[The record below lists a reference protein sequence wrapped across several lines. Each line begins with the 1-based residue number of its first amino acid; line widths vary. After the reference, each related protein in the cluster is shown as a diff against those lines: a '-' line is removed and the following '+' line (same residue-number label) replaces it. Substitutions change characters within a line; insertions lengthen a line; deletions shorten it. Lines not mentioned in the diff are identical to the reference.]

1 MLYLIWQYITKKG
14 LNMLSVKNLT
24 KTYGRGRLAVQ
35 ALKGISIDFPETGM
49 VMILGKSGCG
59 KSTLMNMLGGL
70 DRPTS
75 GDVYINGVPF
85 SSLSTKKLD
94 DYRNTYV
101 GFVFQNF
108 NIIENRT
115 VYENIE
121 LALKLQNHRSDFES
135 IDEALTSVGL
145 TGLGYRKPS
154 ELSGGQR
161 QRVAIARALVKQPE
175 VILADEPSGSLD
187 SVTGDDLFVALK
199 KISKSRL
206 VIVVTHD
213 NEIAYKYGDRI
224 IFMSDGV
231 ITGDIDRIKHGN
243 DADTKFIR
251 SNIMFVK
258 AGHTL
263 TMEEAEAAVDSG
275 KDNYL
280 TFETDKQHV
289 VLAYPDTID
298 EVETGYS
305 PGDFT
310 VHTAPEPKT
319 PPPLRLRRASM
330 SFKNCLSQA
339 GASIKKRKGRFIV
352 TIIVSLI
359 CMTLLNIGLSLS
371 MINDTSIISNTVK
384 DQKLDFLKVGR
395 RWYSDGSAEL
405 YDMFAPFDPGLSY
418 KCEMSYIPVNNVKAE
433 KDENIFDILGMLF
446 EGENS
451 FGFNGVIEYED
462 VSKCGFPLLSGE
474 YPSADDEILITDN
487 SAADLISCGFVSVS
501 DDGKYELFKPET
513 PDEITGKTILMEAG
527 KNNCRLKISGIIK
540 TNCEQLAKQSSE
552 ISVSAIM
559 NLRSRLI
566 NVKDEYRMIIARKGL
581 SKMLD
586 EFISTSSDGYTEIS
600 LKQSDKDEDQQY
612 YNNVIYSGEVAFT
625 SFSSGLEYYFA
636 EPSFEERGYDLK
648 DGEVLVSA
656 DVFKGIISNIEG
668 MQSDGFDFLSLLSS
682 DAGSLTYPEV
692 MIYISCFNNNA
703 YTQKESKYNYNTTEF
718 RIVGVIK
725 GTGTMVFSKA
735 VAEDIIGSAFRTDQI
750 YLSARSVNVNEL
762 VRIAK
767 QNNMD
772 ISSVKFSNVI
782 SITET
787 IHEISAVFLIFSGIV
802 AFFLFIIILNFLSLL
817 VKERNKELGIMRAL
831 GTSGPVTIKV
841 FYIELAILDILIVS
855 ISAFI
860 SVRIVSG
867 INAIMG
873 MIYIFSISWV
883 TFGILQFALSF
894 LIFTAF
900 LALTAYP
907 ILRRIVKKQPIDVIR
922 AI

>member
-1 MLYLIWQYITKKG
+1 
-14 LNMLSVKNLT
+14 MLSVKNLT
-24 KTYGRGRLAVQ
+24 KVYGKGKLAVK
-35 ALKGISIDFPETGM
+35 ALRGISIDFPETGM

-85 SSLSTKKLD
+85 SSLSSKKLD

-108 NIIENRT
+108 NIIENRS

-121 LALKLQNHRSDFES
+121 LALKLQNYRSDFES

-145 TGLGYRKPS
+145 AGLGYRKPS

-224 IFMSDGV
+224 IFMSDGA
-231 ITGDIDRIKHGN
+231 ITGDIDRIKHGS

-251 SNIMFVK
+251 DNIMFVK

-263 TMEEAEAAVDSG
+263 TMEEAESTVDRG

-310 VHTAPEPKT
+310 PHVAPAPVT
-319 PPPLRLRRASM
+319 PPPLKLRRASM

-339 GASIKKRKGRFIV
+339 GSSIKKRKGRFIV

-359 CMTLLNIGLSLS
+359 CMTLLNVGLSLS
-371 MINDTSIISNTVK
+371 MINETSIIKNTVR
-384 DQKLDFLKVGR
+384 DEKLDFLKVSK
-395 RWYSDGSAEL
+395 RWYGESSADL
-405 YDMFAPFDPGLSY
+405 YEQFAHFSPGISY
-418 KCEMSYIPVNNVKAE
+418 KCEMSYIPVNNIKAE
-433 KDENIFDILGMLF
+433 GDEDIYDILGMLF
-446 EGENS
+446 EQSNE
-451 FGFNGVIEYED
+451 FGFSGIIEYED
-462 VSKCGFPLLSGE
+462 ITRCGLPLASGE
-474 YPSADDEILITDN
+474 YPKSTKEILITDN
-487 SAADLISCGFVSVS
+487 SASDLISCGFVSVNEK
-501 DDGKYELFKPET
+501 GEYELYRPASL
-513 PDEITGKTILMEAG
+513 DEITGKTILIGAG
-527 KNNCRLKISGIIK
+527 TNHCELKISGIIK
-540 TNCEQLAKQSSE
+540 TNCEELAKNSTE
-552 ISVSAIM
+552 LNVSTLLD
-559 NLRSRLI
+559 LRSRFT
-566 NVKDEYRMIIARKGL
+566 NVKNEYRMIIAQKGL
-581 SKMLD
+581 CLELD
-586 EFISTSSDGYTEIS
+586 EFISASAQGYAEIS
-600 LKQSDKDEDQQY
+600 LKNDKEQEKEDY
-612 YNNVIYSGEVAFT
+612 YRNTLFSGDVTYMAY
-625 SFSSGLEYYFA
+625 SSGLEYYFTA
-636 EPSFEERGYDLK
+636 PSYGEALK
-648 DGEVLVSA
+648 DDEVLVTA
-656 DVFKGIISNIEG
+656 DIFKEILSNAENMELDSFDLLSMIS
-668 MQSDGFDFLSLLSS
+668 SDGD
-682 DAGSLTYPEV
+682 GITYPGV
-692 MIYISCFNNNA
+692 IIYISCYNRYSYN
-703 YTQKESKYNYNTTEF
+703 QEDGKYNYNENEF
-718 RIVGVIK
+718 KIAGVVK
-725 GTGTMVFSKA
+725 GTDTIVLSRP
-735 VAEDIIGSAFRTDQI
+735 VAESVIGSAFKADSL
-750 YLSARSVNVNEL
+750 YFSAHTVNVNEL
-762 VRIAK
+762 VKAAK
-767 QNNMD
+767 KNDVD
-772 ISSVKFSNVI
+772 ISSVKFSDVLDV
-782 SITET
+782 TET
-787 IHEISAVFLIFSGIV
+787 IHNISVVLLIFSGII

-831 GTSGPVTIKV
+831 GTSGPVTIKI
-841 FYIELAILDILIVS
+841 FYIELAVLDLLIVI
-855 ISAFI
+855 ISAFLAL
-860 SVRIVSG
+860 RIVSS
-867 INAIMG
+867 INSIIAM
-873 MIYIFSISWV
+873 MFLYNISWV
-883 TFGILQFALSF
+883 KFGILQFCISF

-900 LALTAYP
+900 LALTAFP
-907 ILRRIVKKQPIDVIR
+907 ILHRIVKKQPIDVIR